1 MNMSSAASLPDPQD
15 PAAQSREAQD
25 PASAPS
31 SAIAPPSLRPVA
43 PLATILRPPQ
53 ADPYFDAQPTPRSS
67 LPDPAP
73 LVTNLARCVVE
84 ILAGAREIE
93 QIARWVSDD
102 VYRHLLKRV
111 VLAARARSAR
121 GATTARPTFAVGSI
135 RLTEPSDGVIEAVVI
150 MHGRVRSRA
159 VALRLE
165 GLDHRWRATA
175 VHVL

>member
-1 MNMSSAASLPDPQD
+1 MITSSAARLLDPQD
-15 PAAQSREAQD
+15 PA
-25 PASAPS
+25 PSAPDTGHES
-31 SAIAPPSLRPVA
+31 HLYPVA
-43 PLATILRPPQ
+43 PLDGALLSPRP
-53 ADPYFDAQPTPRSS
+53 DPHFDRQPTPRSN

-93 QIARWVSDD
+93 QIARWVTDD

-121 GATTARPTFAVGSI
+121 GSTTARPTFSVGSI

-165 GLDHRWRATA
+165 GLDRRWRATA